1 MSENSSLL
9 KAMLQ
14 DIIND
19 RQEQAQASM
28 HNYFIAKSREI
39 AGAGSPASTPQVDTS
54 TESEVESQ
62 ESTEE

>member
-39 AGAGSPASTPQVDTS
+39 AGAGAPAVTS
-54 TESEVESQ
+54 QPEPEDKSQ

>member
-19 RQEQAQASM
+19 RPEQAQASM

-39 AGAGSPASTPQVDTS
+39 SGVNATPPATS
-54 TESEVESQ
+54 HTN
-62 ESTEE
+62 